1 MTGWRPGGDVLPTS
15 RTDHDEP
22 SVFLAANLLREAR
35 RQRGVADGVVP
46 SVCVLDPDGD
56 IVRHLQRTGR
66 AERSPIWAC
75 YHTEM
80 WETTIEGHR
89 LGVIGCAVG
98 APFAVLVA
106 EQCFASGCELL
117 VSVTSAGRIGP
128 DLTPP
133 CFVLIERALR
143 GEGTSHCYLPP
154 ARAVDADPAVIAR
167 VRRGLAGAGVAVRPG
182 TTWTTDAPYRETE
195 TAIGI
200 ARRDGAVAVEMEAA
214 ALYALGRARNVP
226 IVCFAHVTNEM
237 ARDEGDFEK
246 GPGDGADAA
255 LRVVVAAADGWAAG

>member
-1 MTGWRPGGDVLPTS
+1 VVDRLPGGDLLPTS
-15 RTDHDEP
+15 RTDHAEP

-35 RQRGVADGVVP
+35 RQRGLVEGRVP
-46 SVCVLDPDGD
+46 PVSVLDPDGD

-66 AERSPIWAC
+66 AERSPFWAC

-80 WETTIEGHR
+80 WETTIDGCR
-89 LGVIGCAVG
+89 LGVVGCAVG

-106 EQCFASGCELL
+106 EQCFASGCKLL

-143 GEGTSHCYLPP
+143 GEGTSHCYLPT

-167 VRRGLAGAGVAVRPG
+167 VTRGLAGAGIAVRRG
-182 TTWTTDAPYRETE
+182 TSWTTDAPYRETE
-195 TAIGI
+195 SAIGL
-200 ARRDGAVAVEMEAA
+200 ARRDGALAVEMEAA
-214 ALYALGRARNVP
+214 ALYAFGRANGAP
-226 IVCFAHVTNEM
+226 IACFAHVTNAM
-237 ARDEGDFEK
+237 AQDEGDFEK
-246 GPGDGADAA
+246 GPADGADAA
-255 LRVVVAAADGWAAG
+255 LQIVAAAGGWAAG